1 MWLERF
7 VIIVTSLAHDFDPYV
22 WGSTTVYTPT
32 YVEVGISL
40 GSFGLFFML
49 YLIFLKT
56 LPVLSIT
63 EIKEHL

>member
-1 MWLERF
+1 
-7 VIIVTSLAHDFDPYV
+7 V
-22 WGSTTVYTPT
+22 WGTYRPT

-49 YLIFLKT
+49 YLLFVKN

>member
-1 MWLERF
+1 MWVERF
-7 VIIVTSLAHDFDPYV
+7 VIIVSSLARDFDPYV
-22 WGSTTVYTPT
+22 WDTQMYRPT
-32 YVEVGISL
+32 YVEVGITL
-40 GSFGLFFML
+40 GSFGLFFTL